1 MANDF
6 VIDNSVVMSWCFAN
20 ESNRYAD
27 VVLNMLT
34 QATAV
39 VASIRPLEVVN
50 DLLVAER
57 QKRLSESDNMR
68 LLTLL
73 SQLPIHT
80 VATSDPR

>member
-68 LLTLL
+68 LLTFY
-73 SQLPIHT
+73 T

>member
-73 SQLPIHT
+73 SQLPIH
-80 VATSDPR
+80 VESI